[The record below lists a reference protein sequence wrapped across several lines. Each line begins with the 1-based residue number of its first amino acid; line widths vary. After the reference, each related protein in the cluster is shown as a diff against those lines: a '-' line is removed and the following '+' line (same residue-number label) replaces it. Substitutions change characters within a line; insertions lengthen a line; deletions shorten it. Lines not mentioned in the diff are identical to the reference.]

1 MYIEY
6 PFQVWNV
13 INIHIC
19 WNMIKLAV
27 CDNIGVVRAEG
38 TVPAIE
44 LIFVWYLLYG
54 DIFDRMYFM
63 PFLNHVFQYCVFSP
77 ELFITNNVY
86 LAM

>member
-27 CDNIGVVRAEG
+27 CDNIGVIRAEG
-38 TVPAIE
+38 TVPATE
-44 LIFVWYLLYG
+44 LNFLFGICYMATFLTGCILCYL
-54 DIFDRMYFM
+54 
-63 PFLNHVFQYCVFSP
+63 
-77 ELFITNNVY
+77 
-86 LAM
+86 